1 MPINLFHSNLKL
13 AKISYGADFNRIC
26 QIATEL
32 ARLAIPS
39 QSEILDIGGGPGHF
53 AFWMAHTWNASSV
66 TVADTFSGI
75 GIEWAKSINETRV
88 NFVNSHLPD
97 LKELNDQKFDAIIL
111 SRVLSFI
118 PDLNL
123 PGAMTGQEPELY
135 FNSEEAKMLTT
146 KLEEIGSRL
155 KELIKPNGQVI
166 ILESWSDFRVLL
178 IGKAFENIGLHIDF
192 RRFSPDRIG
201 LEYSIIVFSGSVEFL
216 LLKDPVY
223 SLSTAVYFHDEYPV
237 YRGTAADSI
246 RILFKDGELKDVLTF
261 KHEEKP
267 IIYRN
272 EIIEKE
278 GLILVYRSSS
288 EGGKISNIY
297 PGVYIFDLKEGFEK
311 MRNDIPSEF
320 IIDNIN

>member
-1 MPINLFHSNLKL
+1 MLSVPLK
-13 AKISYGADFNRIC
+13 
-26 QIATEL
+26 
-32 ARLAIPS
+32 
-39 QSEILDIGGGPGHF
+39 SEILDIGGGPGHL
-53 AFWMAHTWNASSV
+53 AFWMAHTFSAYSV
-66 TVADTFSGI
+66 TVADTFQESGTL
-75 GIEWAKSINETRV
+75 WAKSINEKRV
-88 NFVNSHLPD
+88 KFVNSHLPE
-97 LKELNDQKFDAIIL
+97 LKELDDQKFDAIVL
-111 SRVLSFI
+111 SRILSFI

-135 FNSEEAKMLTT
+135 FKSDEAKMLTT

-155 KELIKPNGQVI
+155 KELLKPNGQVI

-192 RRFSPDRIG
+192 RRFTPDRIG
-201 LEYSIIVFSGSVEFL
+201 LEYSIIVFSESVEYIPL
-216 LLKDPVY
+216 NDPVY
-223 SLSTAVYFHDEYPV
+223 SLSTTVYFHDKYPD

-288 EGGKISNIY
+288 EGGIIANIY
-297 PGVYIFDLKEGFEK
+297 PGVYIFDFKETFDDWRNEIPK
-311 MRNDIPSEF
+311 DLIINDIKSTS
-320 IIDNIN
+320 